1 MVQACVDRHTLGA
14 AMSVG
19 IGAGRR
25 REWRAGKANSGEIAG
40 GAGWSVPLGADAW
53 FRTRPHTT
61 EVRRHVVPSA
71 CCVLLRATIERS
83 AGCSD
88 LDLDIWA
95 GELGR
100 V

>member
-71 CCVLLRATIERS
+71 RCVVLQATIERNAS
-83 AGCSD
+83 YSD

-95 GELGR
+95 EGLGE

>member
-40 GAGWSVPLGADAW
+40 GAGWSVPLGADAC
-53 FRTRPHTT
+53 FRTRSHTT

-95 GELGR
+95 RGLGR